1 MQDTWRVESKQTVNP
16 GLRFEQETLNGNAI
30 SGFSLGNNWA
40 PRIGATFDP
49 NGDGKTKI
57 YGSYGRFYSR
67 VPNDLAAR
75 ALSAETGISLADYYD
90 VGLTTPIPNG
100 VVAGPAPGTSTHFIT
115 NGATAVRLIVNAKMS
130 YINEILF
137 GVEREIMPNTSLGI
151 RYIHRDI
158 GAHARRR

>member
-1 MQDTWRVESKQTVNP
+1 MVRGNFTTGASTTQNYQDFFVQDTWRVGSRLTVNP

-57 YGSYGRFYSR
+57 YGNWGRFYSR

-75 ALSAETGISLADYYD
+75 ALSAETGISLADYFD
-90 VGLTTPIPNG
+90 VGLTTPIPQ
-100 VVAGPAPGTSTHFIT
+100 
-115 NGATAVRLIVNAKMS
+115 
-130 YINEILF
+130 
-137 GVEREIMPNTSLGI
+137 
-151 RYIHRDI
+151 
-158 GAHARRR
+158 RRRGRSDAWNDDTLHHQRRHRGRHDRSQREDVLHQRVHLRCRA